1 MKATD
6 TAVIPV
12 VDNDASVR
20 NYLAHIIEG
29 ASHVCVT
36 AATDAGI
43 GRPAAFP
50 AASGTRVSRFRAPA
64 TAKRTST
71 VSATTTRRTRRG

>member
-6 TAVIPV
+6 TAVILV

-29 ASHVCVT
+29 AVHVCVT
-36 AATDAGI
+36 AATGAGT
-43 GRPAAFP
+43 GSGAAFP

-64 TAKRTST
+64 AATRTST